1 MRRRLVSLGIL
12 ALLLT
17 WRSHDADALPP
28 AGPEIFPLSQVRPGM
43 KGVVYTIYS
52 GDTIEKVDLT
62 VLGVLPNTIG
72 PGISVILV
80 RLEGPHAQESGV
92 VAGMSGSPVYLDGK
106 LAGALALKLGI
117 FTKEAIGGVM
127 PIEQM
132 LPVLNQPPQPQTDTV
147 GDGIGLMG
155 TGPIS
160 LSADAQHE
168 MTRMGLNAG
177 ASLVPIGLP
186 LVTSGV
192 RPEALAQFSTDLAAM
207 GLAGTTAGGTAPP
220 QTSDADIE
228 PGDMVGIALVRGDLA
243 LSAGCTATAVI
254 DGAVFLCGHPLFG
267 SGHVAL
273 PMQRGHVLTTLSS
286 ALESTKIITVG
297 GPIGSVIEDR
307 ATAVMGRL
315 GAAPATIPVSLK
327 IGAPALEHSYHFE
340 ISQNQKLTPVLLG
353 IVIYNSLISS
363 AAYNDGMMLRLEG
376 TIDLDGHPP
385 VLLHNVFAPTS
396 LPIPDG
402 FLLTSNVQSEFT
414 EIFDNPYEKPRV
426 KAIDMRITPVADR
439 RTVAIEN
446 AWSEKTTD
454 VRPGE
459 TVAIKVLLRP
469 YRGNAFVKE
478 IPIIIPERATP
489 GKLRVVVSD
498 AAALEEMRHITDGP
512 GQATLAGLNE
522 LIQTINR
529 ERANDRVFVSLM
541 QPASTLVVGG
551 KEMPDLPPSAM
562 QVLKQGHNG
571 EHTAVV
577 GESSMGE
584 WSVAMDQVVT
594 GQQTLTISIR

>member
-1 MRRRLVSLGIL
+1 MKHCLVSLGIL
-12 ALLLT
+12 IVLLT
-17 WRSHDADALPP
+17 WRSHDANALPP
-28 AGPEIFPLSQVRPGM
+28 AGPEIFPLSQVKPGM
-43 KGVVYTIYS
+43 KGVAYTIYS

-62 VLGVLPNTIG
+62 VLGVLPNTMG
-72 PGISVILV
+72 PQINVILV

-92 VAGMSGSPVYLDGK
+92 VAGMSGSPVYFDGK
-106 LAGALALKLGI
+106 LAGALALKLGV

-132 LPVLNQPPQPQTDTV
+132 LPLLKQPPQPEIDAV
-147 GDGIGLMG
+147 GSDMTLPGAE
-155 TGPIS
+155 PIS
-160 LSADAQHE
+160 LSADARQE
-168 MTRMGLNAG
+168 MTRMGLSDSAT
-177 ASLVPIGLP
+177 LVPIGLP

-192 RPEALAQFSTDLAAM
+192 RPETLARFSTDLTAM
-207 GLAGTTAGGTAPP
+207 GLTGTAVGGTAAP
-220 QTSDADIE
+220 QASDADIE
-228 PGDMVGIALVRGDLA
+228 PGDMVGIALVKGDLA
-243 LSAGCTATAVI
+243 LSAGCTATTVI
-254 DGAVFLCGHPLFG
+254 DGAVFMCGHPLFG

-286 ALESTKIITVG
+286 ALESTKIMTVG
-297 GPIGSVIEDR
+297 GSIGSVIEDR

-315 GAAPATIPVSLK
+315 GAAPATIPVSLT
-327 IGAPALEHSYHFE
+327 IGAPAQEQAYHFE

-353 IVIYNSLISS
+353 IVVYNSLISS

-376 TIDLDGHPP
+376 KINVDGHPS

-402 FLLTSNVQSEFT
+402 FLLTSNVQSQFT

-426 KAIDMRITPVADR
+426 KSIDMHITPVADR

-469 YRGNAFVKE
+469 FRGNAFVQE
-478 IPIIIPERATP
+478 IPITIPARATP

-498 AAALEEMRHITDGP
+498 AAALEEMRHISTGP
-512 GQATLAGLNE
+512 EQATLAGLNE

-529 ERANDRVFVSLM
+529 ERANDRVYVSLM
-541 QPASTLVVGG
+541 QPASTLVVGN

-562 QVLKQGHNG
+562 QVLKQSHNG
-571 EHTAVV
+571 EHTTVV
-577 GESSMGE
+577 PESSMGE

-594 GQQTLTISIR
+594 GQQTLLISIQ

>member
-1 MRRRLVSLGIL
+1 MPRRLVSLSIL
-12 ALLLT
+12 IFLLT
-17 WRSHDADALPP
+17 WISHDAHALPP
-28 AGPEIFPLSQVRPGM
+28 TGPEIFPLSQVRPGM
-43 KGVVYTIYS
+43 KGVAYTIYS

-62 VLGVLPNTIG
+62 VLGVLPDTIG
-72 PGISVILV
+72 PGINVILV

-132 LPVLNQPPQPQTDTV
+132 LPVLNQPSQPETDTMA
-147 GDGIGLMG
+147 DNLGLMG
-155 TGPIS
+155 TEPIS
-160 LSADAQHE
+160 LSVDARQE
-168 MTRMGLNAG
+168 MTTMGLSAG
-177 ASLVPIGLP
+177 ATLVPISVP
-186 LVTSGV
+186 LVASGV
-192 RPEALAQFSTDLAAM
+192 RPETLARFSTDLAAM
-207 GLAGTTAGGTAPP
+207 GFTGTTVGGTAAP
-220 QTSDADIE
+220 QASDADIK

-286 ALESTKIITVG
+286 ALESTKIMTVG
-297 GPIGSVIEDR
+297 GPIGSVVEDR

-315 GAAPATIPVSLK
+315 GAAPATIPVSLE
-327 IGAPALEHSYHFE
+327 IGAPGQPQAYHFE
-340 ISQNQKLTPVLLG
+340 ISENQKLTPVMLG
-353 IVIYNSLISS
+353 IVVYNSLIGSP
-363 AAYNDGMMLRLEG
+363 AYNDGMMLRLEG
-376 TIDLDGHPP
+376 TINLDGHPP

-426 KAIDMRITPVADR
+426 KAVDMRITPVADR

-459 TVAIKVLLRP
+459 TVDIKVLLRP

-478 IPIIIPERATP
+478 IPITIPERATL

-498 AAALEEMRHITDGP
+498 AAALEEMRHIPTSP
-512 GQATLAGLNE
+512 EQATLAGLNE

-529 ERANDRVFVSLM
+529 ERANDRVYVSLM
-541 QPASTLVVGG
+541 QPASTLVVGD

-571 EHTAVV
+571 VHTAVM

-584 WSVAMDQVVT
+584 WSTPMDQVVT
-594 GQQTLTISIR
+594 GQQTLTISIQ